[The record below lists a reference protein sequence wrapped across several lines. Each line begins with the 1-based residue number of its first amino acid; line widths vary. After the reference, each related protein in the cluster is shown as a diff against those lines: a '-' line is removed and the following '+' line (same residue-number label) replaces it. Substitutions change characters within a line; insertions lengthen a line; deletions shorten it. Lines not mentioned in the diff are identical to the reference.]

1 MQFCPML
8 QQLLEGN
15 AERIV
20 DIRPHQKGEQFEEL
34 PMDRFAEHTRAF
46 VKVEDGCN
54 RRCAYCVIPRARGRC
69 AAAAKR
75 ASRMSCGVWPQPVTV
90 RLC

>member
-1 MQFCPML
+1 M

-54 RRCAYCVIPRARGRC
+54 RRCAYCVIPRARGPVRSRSEASILDELRRL
-69 AAAAKR
+69 AAAA
-75 ASRMSCGVWPQPVTV
+75 TV